1 MNALIF
7 FDTLAIP
14 LLIQWFYKMKNNE
27 LLVNIC
33 NISVNKQNLL

>member
-7 FDTLAIP
+7 FDTLAIS

-27 LLVNIC
+27 LAHQHMQYIC
-33 NISVNKQNLL
+33 